1 METDP
6 NKWDKIGGITSI
18 ASTFQGMVAGYYRA
32 ETEKFKYKSMALGY
46 EHKKDMA
53 KINSRMLERQ
63 AQQVGRAYN
72 RQIMIK
78 TMQAGQRKGKA
89 TASAAAR
96 GGSLGYGSTANL
108 FASDEIMKEIDKIT
122 MNTNKVQAMNEAR
135 MRKVNMDIRGTM
147 LGVSQAGALAN
158 ASTVSPFLNMSST
171 LLTGI
176 GDVIKNKYFE
186 G

>member
-1 METDP
+1 MTTDW
-6 NKWDKIGGITSI
+6 NKVGGVMSIG
-18 ASTFQGMVAGYYRA
+18 STVQGLIGNYYAA

-53 KINSRMLERQ
+53 KINSRMLDRQ
-63 AQQVGRAYN
+63 AQQVGKAYN

-78 TMQAGQRKGKA
+78 TMAAGQRKGKA

-122 MNTNKVQAMNEAR
+122 MNTNKVQAMNEAK

>member
-1 METDP
+1 MATDW
-6 NKWDKIGGITSI
+6 NKVGGISSV
-18 ASTFQGMVAGYYRA
+18 ASTFQGLVANYYRA

>member
-1 METDP
+1 MATDW
-6 NKWDKIGGITSI
+6 NKVGGISSI
-18 ASTFQGMVAGYYRA
+18 AGTIGGMVAGYYAA
-32 ETEKFKYKSMALGY
+32 ETERFKYKSMALNY

-53 KINSRMLERQ
+53 KINSRMLDTQVRQIGRAMNRQ
-63 AQQVGRAYN
+63 A
-72 RQIMIK
+72 MIK
-78 TMQAGQRKGKA
+78 TMAAGQRKGSA
-89 TASAAAR
+89 TASTAAR
-96 GGSLGYGSTANL
+96 GGSLGYGSTANV
-108 FASDEIMKEIDKIT
+108 FASAEIMKEIDKIT

-176 GDVIKNKYFE
+176 GDIAKNKYFE

>member
-1 METDP
+1 MATDP

-78 TMQAGQRKGKA
+78 TMQAGQRKGRA

-108 FASDEIMKEIDKIT
+108 
-122 MNTNKVQAMNEAR
+122 
-135 MRKVNMDIRGTM
+135 
-147 LGVSQAGALAN
+147 
-158 ASTVSPFLNMSST
+158 
-171 LLTGI
+171 LLVT
-176 GDVIKNKYFE
+176 KL
-186 G
+186 